1 MSENVIAKQFPA
13 VYQRRMLMAQKDK
26 KRNYRS
32 NGNREYKS
40 DVISMMLQIPEYAL
54 DVYNAMNDSEY
65 TDPAMIQI
73 MRLENGISLSVRNDA
88 SFFISNYLN
97 LYEHQSTYSPNATL
111 RFLIYLTSLLK
122 KTIRKRDLYSRKR
135 VQIATPHF
143 AVFYN
148 GTEKRPEKEVLK
160 LSDAF
165 INPTDTPEI
174 ELTVTVYNINP
185 NNNTQLLEKSEVL
198 RSYMIFVNRVRE
210 NLEHQKKIAQNA
222 PEYDEAAY
230 EEDLEVAINEAI
242 DHCIE
247 HHIMETFFRENRS
260 EVTKSM
266 VLDYTWERREELIRA
281 EEYEDGKREG
291 LEIGR
296 AEGEK
301 RGRAEGEKLGRAEG
315 EKATHR
321 FLINK
326 WLQKGKTVA
335 EIAEDLGKSE
345 EYVESLT

>member
-1 MSENVIAKQFPA
+1 
-13 VYQRRMLMAQKDK
+13 MAQKDR

-54 DVYNAMNDSEY
+54 DVYNAMNDSAY
-65 TDPAMIQI
+65 TDPDMIQI

-97 LYEHQSTYSPNATL
+97 LYEHQSTYSPNAPL
-111 RFLIYLTSLLK
+111 RFLIYLTNLLK
-122 KTIRKRDLYSRKR
+122 KLIGKRDLYGRKR

-165 INPTDTPEI
+165 VHHTDTPEI

-185 NNNTQLLEKSEVL
+185 DNNTQLLEKSEVL

-230 EEDLEVAINEAI
+230 EEELEVAINEAI

-247 HHIMETFFRENRS
+247 HHIMEEFFRENRN

-301 RGRAEGEKLGRAEG
+301 RGRAEGERRGRIEG
-315 EKATHR
+315 EKLGAEAMQKK
-321 FLINK
+321 L
-326 WLQKGKTVA
+326 LQKLMETQKITEA
-335 EIAEDLGKSE
+335 EANKMLGI
-345 EYVESLT
+345 

>member
-1 MSENVIAKQFPA
+1 
-13 VYQRRMLMAQKDK
+13 MAQKDR
-26 KRNYRS
+26 KRNYRR

-54 DVYNAMNDSEY
+54 DVYNAMNNSAY
-65 TDPAMIQI
+65 TDSDMIQI

-88 SFFISNYLN
+88 SFFINNYLN
-97 LYEHQSTYSPNATL
+97 LYEHQSTYSPNVPL
-111 RFLIYLTSLLK
+111 RFLIYLTDLLK
-122 KTIRKRDLYSRKR
+122 NTIGKRDLYSRKC

-165 INPTDTPEI
+165 INRTDTPEI

-198 RSYMIFVNRVRE
+198 RSYMIFVNRVRK

-222 PEYDEAAY
+222 PEYDETAY
-230 EEDLEVAINEAI
+230 EEELEVAINEAI
-242 DHCIE
+242 DYCVK
-247 HHIMETFFRENRS
+247 HHIMEEFFRENRN

-291 LEIGR
+291 YAAGISQGR
-296 AEGEK
+296 ADGEK
-301 RGRAEGEKLGRAEG
+301 D
-315 EKATHR
+315 THR

-326 WLQKGKTVA
+326 WLQKGKTIA

-345 EYVESLT
+345 EYVESLM

>member
-1 MSENVIAKQFPA
+1 
-13 VYQRRMLMAQKDK
+13 MAQKDK

-54 DVYNAMNDSEY
+54 DVYNAMNDSVY
-65 TDPAMIQI
+65 TDPDMIQI

-97 LYEHQSTYSPNATL
+97 LYEHQSTYSPNAPL
-111 RFLIYLTSLLK
+111 RFLIYLTNLLK
-122 KTIRKRDLYSRKR
+122 KTIRKRDLYGRKR

-165 INPTDTPEI
+165 INRTDTPEI

-185 NNNTQLLEKSEVL
+185 DNNTQLLEKSEVL
-198 RSYMIFVNRVRE
+198 RGYMIFVNRVRE

-230 EEDLEVAINEAI
+230 EEELEVAINEAI
-242 DHCIE
+242 DYCVK
-247 HHIMETFFRENRS
+247 HHIMEEFFRENRN

-291 LEIGR
+291 YAAGISQGR

-301 RGRAEGEKLGRAEG
+301 D
-315 EKATHR
+315 THR

-326 WLQKGKTVA
+326 WLQKGKTIA

-345 EYVESLT
+345 EYVESLM

>member
-1 MSENVIAKQFPA
+1 
-13 VYQRRMLMAQKDK
+13 MAQKDK

-54 DVYNAMNDSEY
+54 DVYNAMNDSAY
-65 TDPAMIQI
+65 TDPDMIQI

-97 LYEHQSTYSPNATL
+97 LYEHQSTYSPNAPL
-111 RFLIYLTSLLK
+111 RFLIYLTNLLK
-122 KTIRKRDLYSRKR
+122 KLIGKRDLYGRKR

-165 INPTDTPEI
+165 INRTDTPEI

-222 PEYDEAAY
+222 PEYDETAY
-230 EEDLEVAINEAI
+230 EEELEVAINEAI
-242 DHCIE
+242 DYCVK
-247 HHIMETFFRENRS
+247 HHIMEEFFRENRS

-301 RGRAEGEKLGRAEG
+301 RGRAEGERRGRIEG
-315 EKATHR
+315 EKLGAEAMQKK
-321 FLINK
+321 L
-326 WLQKGKTVA
+326 LQKLMETQKITEA
-335 EIAEDLGKSE
+335 EAKKMLGI
-345 EYVESLT
+345 

>member
-1 MSENVIAKQFPA
+1 
-13 VYQRRMLMAQKDK
+13 MAQKDR
-26 KRNYRS
+26 KRNYRR

-54 DVYNAMNDSEY
+54 DVYNAMNDSAY
-65 TDPAMIQI
+65 TDPDMIQI

-97 LYEHQSTYSPNATL
+97 LYEHQSTYSPNAPL

-122 KTIRKRDLYSRKR
+122 KMIGKRDLYGRKR

-143 AVFYN
+143 AVLYN

-165 INPTDTPEI
+165 INQTDTPEI

-185 NNNTQLLEKSEVL
+185 DNNTQLLAKSKVL
-198 RSYMIFVNRVRE
+198 SGYMIFVNRVRE
-210 NLEHQKKIAQNA
+210 ILEYQNKIAQNA
-222 PEYDEAAY
+222 SEYDEAAY
-230 EEDLEVAINEAI
+230 EEDLETAINEAI
-242 DHCIE
+242 DYCIE
-247 HHIMETFFRENRS
+247 HHIMETFFRKNRS

-281 EEYEDGKREG
+281 EEYEDGKRDG
-291 LEIGR
+291 YV
-296 AEGEK
+296 EGEK
-301 RGRAEGEKLGRAEG
+301 CGRAEGEKLGVEATQKKLLQTLMETQEITEAEAR
-315 EKATHR
+315 KM
-321 FLINK
+321 LN
-326 WLQKGKTVA
+326 L
-335 EIAEDLGKSE
+335 
-345 EYVESLT
+345 

>member
-1 MSENVIAKQFPA
+1 MISTKS
-13 VYQRRMLMAQKDK
+13 
-26 KRNYRS
+26 S
-32 NGNREYKS
+32 NMGWNFH
-40 DVISMMLQIPEYAL
+40 
-54 DVYNAMNDSEY
+54 
-65 TDPAMIQI
+65 
-73 MRLENGISLSVRNDA
+73 DA

-97 LYEHQSTYSPNATL
+97 LYEHQSTYSPNAPL
-111 RFLIYLTSLLK
+111 RFLIYLTNLLK
-122 KTIRKRDLYSRKR
+122 KLIGKRDLYGRKR

-165 INPTDTPEI
+165 INRTDTPEI

-198 RSYMIFVNRVRE
+198 RGYMIFVNRVRE

-230 EEDLEVAINEAI
+230 EEDLEKAINEAI
-242 DHCIE
+242 DYCVK
-247 HHIMETFFRENRS
+247 HHIMEEFFRENRN

-291 LEIGR
+291 YAAGISQGR

-315 EKATHR
+315 ERERDR
-321 FLINK
+321 FLINR

-345 EYVESLT
+345 EYVESLM

>member
-1 MSENVIAKQFPA
+1 
-13 VYQRRMLMAQKDK
+13 MAQKDK
-26 KRNYRS
+26 KRNYGS
-32 NGNREYKS
+32 NGYREYKS

-54 DVYNAMNDSEY
+54 DVYNAMNDSAY
-65 TDPAMIQI
+65 ADPDMIRI

-88 SFFISNYLN
+88 SFFINNYLN
-97 LYEHQSTYSPNATL
+97 LYEHQSTYSPNVPL
-111 RFLIYLTSLLK
+111 RFLIYLTDLLK
-122 KTIRKRDLYSRKR
+122 NTIGKRDLYGRKR

-165 INPTDTPEI
+165 INRTDTPEI

-185 NNNTQLLEKSEVL
+185 DNNTQLLAKSKVL
-198 RSYMIFVNRVRE
+198 SGYMIFVNRVRG

-222 PEYDEAAY
+222 SEYDEAAY
-230 EEDLEVAINEAI
+230 EEDLETAINEAI
-242 DHCIE
+242 DYCIE
-247 HHIMETFFRENRS
+247 HHIMGMFFRESRS

-291 LEIGR
+291 FEIGR
-296 AEGEK
+296 VEGEK
-301 RGRAEGEKLGRAEG
+301 RGRAEGEKVMQTKLLQNLMETQKITEAEAKKMLG
-315 EKATHR
+315 
-321 FLINK
+321 I
-326 WLQKGKTVA
+326 
-335 EIAEDLGKSE
+335 
-345 EYVESLT
+345 

>member
-1 MSENVIAKQFPA
+1 
-13 VYQRRMLMAQKDK
+13 MAQKDK

-54 DVYNAMNDSEY
+54 DVYNAMNDSAY
-65 TDPAMIQI
+65 TDPDMIQI

-97 LYEHQSTYSPNATL
+97 LYEHQSTYSPNAPL
-111 RFLIYLTSLLK
+111 RFLIYLTNLLK
-122 KTIRKRDLYSRKR
+122 KLIGKRDLYGRKR

-165 INPTDTPEI
+165 INRTDTPEI

-230 EEDLEVAINEAI
+230 EEELEVAINEAI
-242 DHCIE
+242 DYCVK
-247 HHIMETFFRENRS
+247 HHIMEEFFRENRS

-281 EEYEDGKREG
+281 EEYEDGKCEG

-301 RGRAEGEKLGRAEG
+301 RGRAEGERRGRIEG
-315 EKATHR
+315 EKLGAEAMQKK
-321 FLINK
+321 L
-326 WLQKGKTVA
+326 LQKLMETQKITEA
-335 EIAEDLGKSE
+335 EAKKMLGI
-345 EYVESLT
+345 

>member
-1 MSENVIAKQFPA
+1 
-13 VYQRRMLMAQKDK
+13 MAQKDK

-54 DVYNAMNDSEY
+54 DVYNAMNDSAY
-65 TDPAMIQI
+65 TDPDMIQI

-97 LYEHQSTYSPNATL
+97 LYEHQSTYSPNAPL
-111 RFLIYLTSLLK
+111 RFLIYLTNLLK
-122 KTIRKRDLYSRKR
+122 KLIGKRDLYGRKR

-165 INPTDTPEI
+165 INRTDTPEI

-230 EEDLEVAINEAI
+230 EEELEVAINEAI
-242 DHCIE
+242 DYCVK
-247 HHIMETFFRENRS
+247 HHIMEEFFRENRS

-301 RGRAEGEKLGRAEG
+301 RGRAEGERRGRIEG
-315 EKATHR
+315 EKLGTEAMQKK
-321 FLINK
+321 L
-326 WLQKGKTVA
+326 LQKLMETQKITEA
-335 EIAEDLGKSE
+335 EAKKMLGI
-345 EYVESLT
+345 